1 MGVPSN
7 ALQTYQSAN
16 NAENVTE
23 IVMMISPVDTPGLTL
38 AQKTTAEATYTQW
51 PIESLSAVDGTNAN
65 IEGDD
70 ATNDASTTPT
80 LVGNYCQLMDK
91 VAVVTTTQNAIRK
104 YGVKNEMA
112 KQMAKKSKEL
122 KRDMETIMF
131 ANQARVVG
139 AAGTAQKMRSMG
151 SWLTTNVGRSTGA
164 IAGVSGSAA
173 TAATDG
179 TQRAFTETLFK
190 GVVVS
195 CITNADDL
203 PSVVMAGPANR
214 ANLSSQL
221 TGNSTRF
228 YELKDGQLNA
238 SISVYRSDYGP
249 LKLVMNRF
257 QRERDMWLINPA
269 YFGVRTLEPLQ
280 SVDLARTGLTE
291 KKQLWTNW
299 TLQISNEAAHGV
311 LADLLTAVQ

>member
-7 ALQTYQSAN
+7 TLQTYQSSN

-23 IVMMISPVDTPGLTL
+23 IVMNIDPVETPLLTL
-38 AQKTTAEATYTQW
+38 AKKTTAEATYTQW
-51 PIESLSAVDGTNAN
+51 PIESLSAVDTANAN

-70 ATNDASTTPT
+70 ATVDASTTPT
-80 LVGNYCQLMDK
+80 LVGNYTQLMDK
-91 VAVVTTTQNAIRK
+91 VASVTTTQNAIKK

-122 KRDMETIMF
+122 KRDMETTMLL
-131 ANQARVVG
+131 NQARVVG
-139 AAGTAQKMRSMG
+139 LAGTAQKMRSLG
-151 SWLTTNVGRSTGA
+151 SWLTTNDNRGA
-164 IAGVSGSAA
+164 SGVDGSATA
-173 TAATDG
+173 AATDG
-179 TQRAFTETLFK
+179 TQRAFTESLFRSTI
-190 GVVVS
+190 VTA
-195 CITNADDL
+195 ITNADEL

-221 TGNSTRF
+221 SGNSTRF
-228 YELKDGQLNA
+228 YELKDGTLNA

-257 QRERDMWLINPA
+257 QRERDMFFINPD
-269 YFGVRTLEPLQ
+269 YVGVRTLEPMQ

-291 KKQLWTNW
+291 KKQLWTNF
-299 TLQISNEAAHGV
+299 TLEVSNEKAHAV
-311 LADLLTAVQ
+311 LADLLTAVL

>member
-1 MGVPSN
+1 MGVPTN
-7 ALQTYQSAN
+7 TLQTYQSAN
-16 NAENVTE
+16 NAENVTD

-38 AQKTTAEATYTQW
+38 AKKTTAEATYTQW
-51 PIESLSAVDGTNAN
+51 PIESLSAVDSANAN

-70 ATNDASTTPT
+70 ATVDASTTPT
-80 LVGNYCQLMDK
+80 LVGNYTQLMDK
-91 VAVVTTTQNAIRK
+91 VASVTTTQNAIKK

-122 KRDMETIMF
+122 KRDMETTMF
-131 ANQARVVG
+131 LNQARVVG
-139 AAGTAQKMRSMG
+139 LAGTAQKMRSMG
-151 SWLTTNVGRSTGA
+151 SWLTTNVSRGATGA
-164 IAGVSGSAA
+164 NGSAT

-179 TQRAFTETLFK
+179 TQRNFTEALFK
-190 GVVVS
+190 AVVVLN
-195 CITNADDL
+195 ITNADEL
-203 PSVVMAGPANR
+203 ASVVMAGPANR

-221 TGNSTRF
+221 SGNSTRF

-257 QRERDMWLINPA
+257 QRERDMWFINPS
-269 YFGVRTLEPLQ
+269 YFGVRTLEPMQ
-280 SVDLARTGLTE
+280 TVDLARTGLTE

-299 TLQISNEAAHGV
+299 TLEVSNEAAHGV
-311 LADLLTAVQ
+311 LADLNTAVL